1 MAKERDYRLVL
12 VHVEGK
18 ILKQVS
24 PVKQIT
30 LEQDGG
36 LAFVIEDELGASL
49 RVPAEHIQL
58 PEEPNDDPQG
68 LP

>member
-1 MAKERDYRLVL
+1 MDKERDYRLVL

-36 LAFVIEDELGASL
+36 LVFVIEDELGTEL
-49 RVPAEHIQL
+49 RVPAEHVQ
-58 PEEPNDDPQG
+58 PVEGPKDDPQG